1 MTEAIKNARNATITN
16 IEELEQAI
24 VDFEAVKNSM
34 TLDPIELKFMI
45 SVFEKETNINN
56 YYDETT
62 QNNFQE
68 LLTEGKKAYDSGDE
82 EIMYQTY
89 VKMRNAFNDLCRYN
103 TVYGNGNGD
112 GKLTIADV
120 TLGQKYIANIEKLN
134 SSQLVA
140 LTCNDTFL
148 IIITLTNLQKQ
159 IIGNCDVN
167 LTVNFNRFLAYEN
180 IDADKRFFTFTD
192 ENINSVYS
200 NLRAIFLE
208 EYRSSFMSSN

>member
-1 MTEAIKNARNATITN
+1 
-16 IEELEQAI
+16 
-24 VDFEAVKNSM
+24 
-34 TLDPIELKFMI
+34 
-45 SVFEKETNINN
+45 
-56 YYDETT
+56 
-62 QNNFQE
+62 
-68 LLTEGKKAYDSGDE
+68 
-82 EIMYQTY
+82 MYQTY

-103 TVYGNGNGD
+103 TVYGDGNGD

-120 TLGQKYIANIEKLN
+120 TLGQKYLANIEKLN